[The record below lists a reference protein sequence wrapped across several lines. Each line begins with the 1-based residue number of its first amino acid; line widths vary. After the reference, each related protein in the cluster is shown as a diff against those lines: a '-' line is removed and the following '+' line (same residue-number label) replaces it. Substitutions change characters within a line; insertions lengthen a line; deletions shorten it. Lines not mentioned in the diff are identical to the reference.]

1 MSVKN
6 YKIALLGPAKTFSDI
21 AADKFIKFSKKSFQ
35 KYFAKSIDEC
45 FEMVEKGIAN
55 CAIVPIEN
63 KLNGTVREVL
73 DNLFYKKIHITA
85 EIILPVHHCLI
96 LLKSAKAKN
105 IKTIASHS
113 QALNQCKKYLKK
125 NFPKVSLEAFSSTSL
140 ALQKLLSLKDESLAV
155 IASQEAAKLSGLK
168 ILAKNIED
176 ESWNSTTF
184 LVIEKGDFVVTKPS
198 KTVQKNRTSRP
209 RKPQEKL
216 KTSIAFY
223 FKKDT
228 PGSLFSVFK
237 VFADKKINLSK
248 IESRPSK
255 SEFGGYIFYLDFDGD
270 ASPASGGLDA
280 LSSLQK
286 IAAKLKIFGSY

>member
-1 MSVKN
+1 MSAKN

-21 AADKFIKFSKKSFQ
+21 AADKFIKSSKKSFQ

-45 FEMVEKGIAN
+45 FEMVEKGITD
-55 CAIVPIEN
+55 CAIVPVEN

-85 EIILPVHHCLI
+85 EVLLPVHHCLI
-96 LLKSAKAKN
+96 VLKSAKAKD

-113 QALNQCKKYLKK
+113 QALSQCKKYLKK

-140 ALQKLLSLKDESLAV
+140 ALQKLLSLQDESLAV
-155 IASQEAAKLSGLK
+155 IASQEAAKLSGIK
-168 ILAKNIED
+168 IFAKNIED

-184 LVIEKGDFVVTKPS
+184 LVIEKGDFVLPKPS
-198 KTVQKNRTSRP
+198 KAEQKSRTRLSS
-209 RKPQEKL
+209 KL

-223 FKKDT
+223 FKKDQ

-237 VFADKKINLSK
+237 IFADKKINLSK
-248 IESRPSK
+248 IESRPSR
-255 SEFGGYIFYLDFDGD
+255 SEFGGYIFYVDFEGG
-270 ASPASGGLDA
+270 ASPGSSGLSA
-280 LSSLQK
+280 LNSLQK
-286 IAAKLKIFGSY
+286 IVARLKIFGSY